1 MKLISLT
8 HRPSTAS
15 TRYRTSLLLPVLR
28 EHGIQVDCRQA
39 KSGLLASLRSARGLE
54 DYDVVIVQKR
64 LFSGPTLRRVR
75 SRARRLV
82 YDFDDAVYLRRD
94 GDSPTRRRRFS
105 AMVKAADLPIAGNAF
120 LAQAARRAGARRV
133 EILPTALDPDRY
145 RTREHGASATL
156 SWIGGGGNLPYL
168 ESIMP
173 ALEQAASIDS
183 RLRLRV
189 ICDRFPGS
197 CALSLEKWAWSERTE
212 AQDLAGSDIGLAP
225 LPDEPWTRGKCGLK
239 ILQYMAAGLPVV
251 ASPVGVQADIVEDGR
266 TGVLA
271 SSPEEWTR
279 AVLELAADP
288 EKRQRFGQAG
298 RAKVERAYSGT
309 EVGRQLAELLEA

>member
-8 HRPSTAS
+8 HRPSTPS

-28 EHGIQVDCRQA
+28 EYGIQVDCREA

-64 LFSGPTLRRVR
+64 LFSRPTLRRVR

-82 YDFDDAVYLRRD
+82 YDFDDAVYLSRD
-94 GDSPTRRRRFS
+94 GDSPTRRKRFS
-105 AMVKAADLPIAGNAF
+105 AMVKAADLTIAGNAF

-145 RTREHGASATL
+145 RTREHGESATL

-168 ESIMP
+168 ESIIP
-173 ALEQAASIDS
+173 ALEQAARIDS

-197 CALSLEKWAWSERTE
+197 CALSLEKSAWSERTE
-212 AQDLAGSDIGLAP
+212 ARDLAGSDIGLAP
-225 LPDEPWTRGKCGLK
+225 LPDEPWTRAKCGLK

-271 SSPEEWTR
+271 SSQEEWTR
-279 AVLELAADP
+279 AVLELAADR
-288 EKRQRFGQAG
+288 EKRQRFGEAG
-298 RAKVERAYSGT
+298 RAKVEREYSGT
-309 EVGRQLAELLEA
+309 EVGRHLAELLEP